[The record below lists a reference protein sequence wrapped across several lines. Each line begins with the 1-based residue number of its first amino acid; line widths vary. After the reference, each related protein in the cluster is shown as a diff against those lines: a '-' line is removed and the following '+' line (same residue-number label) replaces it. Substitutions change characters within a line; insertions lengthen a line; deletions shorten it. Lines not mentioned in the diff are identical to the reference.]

1 MAGGVKKRYGIK
13 MQEQKSQVG
22 YEMERKAD
30 NFRVVYGQYYRNQ
43 VSEKE
48 LTEQTTQPFW
58 QSMRLS
64 RRRLNEKGLQLDVTV
79 YNAAKKAA
87 DPKGEVLPGKDGWN
101 YTGISTKAVKTDRRF
116 RKAGKIIYQKK
127 EHEISNVSL
136 LKSDVQGGQA
146 HCPNCGSVGKI
157 SSFIDGCDYCD
168 SKFLVS
174 DFETKISGFTLEE
187 DVYKTVLK
195 VFHNAVLT
203 VFFLSLLFMILLVGS
218 GLAAMF
224 LVSMGN
230 DGTEALMTVGLMAY
244 AMESIPVYGRILII
258 GFCMYLNGRAVLRVL
273 YREVISGGE
282 TVRAVIPDF
291 SAYDFYQ
298 NLEYKLRNI
307 HLTDRAEEVQ
317 AFAGFDLSPI
327 VAKYGD
333 VVDCALTGLKFLDA
347 WEEREA
353 ERYAVRAEARVK
365 LTLYRKGKISVKY
378 ERLNLEL
385 TGTYEMLKHNCN
397 AIREYKCQ
405 GCGAS
410 VDILAGG
417 VCEHCGNRLDY
428 SKYGWVLRR
437 YESGRKFVDIR
448 KRVQLAVVLIFLAI
462 VAGNVYHFLH
472 APADDSMSWGQAFQL
487 LAHTEEIVEEYY
499 KEIPKPS
506 DIDDTIWLISEDTG
520 ELFLK
525 RTYLYGAADTEK
537 AFREYVDY
545 LLEAGCTKG
554 QEDVEGLYA
563 SFYME
568 VGADGGN
575 RYYKEDDIVKTDINV
590 DMSGIAMID
599 VMVEDGCLKLVVE
612 LTDELPQGKE

>member
-1 MAGGVKKRYGIK
+1 
-13 MQEQKSQVG
+13 MQEQMSQVG

-64 RRRLNEKGLQLDVTV
+64 RRRLNEKGLELDVTV
-79 YNAAKKAA
+79 YNDVKKVT
-87 DPKGEVLPGKDGWN
+87 DPKGEVHPEKDGWN
-101 YTGISTKAVKTDRRF
+101 YTGTSTKAARTDRRF
-116 RKAGKIIYQKK
+116 RKNGKIIYQKK
-127 EHEISNVSL
+127 EYEISNVSL

-146 HCPNCGSVGKI
+146 HCPNCGGVGKI
-157 SSFIDGCDYCD
+157 SSFIDGCDYCG

-174 DFETKISGFTLEE
+174 DFETKISGFSLEE
-187 DVYKTVLK
+187 NVYKTVLK

-203 VFFLSLLFMILLVGS
+203 VFFLSLLFMVLLVGS

-230 DGTEALMTVGLMAY
+230 EGTEALMTVGLMVY

-258 GFCMYLNGRAVLRVL
+258 SFCMYLNGRAVLRVL
-273 YREVISGGE
+273 YRDVISGE
-282 TVRAVIPDF
+282 EKVRAVIPDF

-307 HLTDRAEEVQ
+307 HLTDCAEEVQ

-347 WEEREA
+347 LKEREA

-365 LTLYRKGKISVKY
+365 LTFYRKRKISVKY

-410 VDILAGG
+410 VDILSGG

-428 SKYGWVLRR
+428 SKYGWVLQR
-437 YESGRKFVDIR
+437 YESGKKFVDIR
-448 KRVQLAVVLIFLAI
+448 RRVQLAVVMMFLAI

-472 APADDSMSWGQAFQL
+472 APADDSMSWRQTFQL
-487 LAHTEEIVEEYY
+487 LTHTEEIMEEYY
-499 KEIPKPS
+499 AEVPKPS
-506 DIDDTIWLISEDTG
+506 DVDDSIRLISEETG

-525 RTYLYGAADTEK
+525 RTYLYESADAEK
-537 AFREYVDY
+537 AFRDYVDY
-545 LLEAGCTKG
+545 LPETGCIKA
-554 QEDVEGLYA
+554 QEDVGNLYA
-563 SFYME
+563 SFYMA
-568 VGADGGN
+568 VGTDADQ
-575 RYYKEDDIVKTDINV
+575 RYYNEDDIVKTSINV
-590 DMSGIAMID
+590 DMSGFIVID
-599 VMVEDGCLKLVVE
+599 VTVEDGYLKVVAE
-612 LTDELPQGKE
+612 LTDELP